1 MIDYGTDLFKG
12 TAWYYTRYRPLY
24 PASLIRYIVD
34 KFALDGEGRLLD
46 LGCGTGQLALRFQ
59 DWFEDIV
66 GIDPEPEML
75 DEARRLSIDNRVT
88 NVQWL
93 QGKAEEQSDALGSFR
108 LITIAKAFHWMD
120 RETILEMLY
129 HHTNDHGGIA
139 IIGNDSE
146 KDKPLP
152 WQLKVNEVVARWL
165 GSERR
170 AGNSTFKPPA
180 ERYEDT
186 LAKSRYRNIEKHVL
200 PAYSHI
206 WTVDSIVGN
215 LYSTSYGAR
224 RFFGEDLERFEDEL
238 RTALLAIN
246 PNDQFVEEH
255 SISVIT
261 GMRRD

>member
-1 MIDYGTDLFKG
+1 MIDYGADLFKG
-12 TAWYYTRYRPLY
+12 TAWYYARYRPLY
-24 PASLIRYIVD
+24 PASLVRYIVD
-34 KFALDGEGRLLD
+34 KFSLDGEGRLLD

-59 DWFEDIV
+59 DWFDDIV

-75 DEARRLSIDNRVT
+75 DEARRLSIDNRVD

-93 QGKAEEQSDALGSFR
+93 QGKAEEQANDLGTFR

-120 RETILEMLY
+120 RETVLEMLY
-129 HHTNDHGGIA
+129 HHTDAHGGIA
-139 IIGNDSE
+139 VIGNDSE
-146 KDKPLP
+146 KHEPLP

-170 AGNSTFKPPA
+170 AGNRTYQPPI

-186 LAKSRYRNIEKHVL
+186 LAKSRYQNIENHVL
-200 PAYSHI
+200 PTYSHT

-246 PNDQFVEEH
+246 PADQFVEEH
-255 SISVIT
+255 SVSVIT